1 MEEETPGNGK
11 MPGGEEGPPG
21 DEAIRLI
28 WERVEKLTRE
38 LDQVRRDTENR
49 WAETTN
55 TLNRILLQQATTTPT
70 STATTSLIHLIPTIH
85 SRLSNEPV
93 EEEGTLVPPKE
104 TLPPKETPL
113 PTEHPQTINLFRHA

>member
-49 WAETTN
+49 WADATS
-55 TLNRILLQQATTTPT
+55 TLNRILLQQAKTMLT
-70 STATTSLIHLIPTIH
+70 STVTTSLIHSILTVH
-85 SRLSNEPV
+85 SRLSNELV
-93 EEEGTLVPPKE
+93 EEEGTLAQLSKKTLLPKKVP
-104 TLPPKETPL
+104 LS
-113 PTEHPQTINLFRHA
+113 TEYP